1 MSRDSAAMTLDA
13 LNEWISDQMTMLLR
27 RHSTSEDA
35 FFEASVASRFEALKA
50 YRSSRSAEQS
60 LSVGKRAFKSEVR
73 AHLAPN
79 APRLSEWDFPERSRS
94 SQVGG
99 VAL

>member
-1 MSRDSAAMTLDA
+1 MGEDSAAMMLDA
-13 LNEWISDQMTMLLR
+13 LDEWTSTQMTTLLR
-27 RHSTSEDA
+27 RHSTSEEA
-35 FFEASVASRFEALKA
+35 FFEARLKCRFEALKA
-50 YRSSRSAEQS
+50 YRASRSAEQGF
-60 LSVGKRAFKSEVR
+60 SVGKRAFKSEVR

-79 APRLSEWDFPERSRS
+79 APRHSEWDFPERSGS

>member
-13 LNEWISDQMTMLLR
+13 LNEWISTQMTTLLR

-35 FFEASVASRFEALKA
+35 FFEASVQSRFEALKT
-50 YRSSRSAEQS
+50 YRSSRSVEESIGA
-60 LSVGKRAFKSEVR
+60 GKRAFKSEVR
-73 AHLAPN
+73 AHVAPN
-79 APRLSEWDFPERSRS
+79 APRHSEWDFPERSRS